1 MFLMSTAKSS
11 AIVVIPAVILFFIL
25 EKNYKAILISLVA
38 YLIFKLPYEILVKT
52 IWSAQNQFSGQSK
65 ILLQKDPY
73 NISEGNEDL
82 IGFFQ
87 RFIDNCNLSLSKRFY
102 QILGW
107 RDETNTE
114 TFTIITLIT
123 ITLILIGFWKIIRN
137 KNKEITF
144 LSLFTAAQLT
154 LSFII
159 LQTRWD
165 QPRITLVCMPIILIL
180 MFYAIYD
187 FTIKPG
193 IGQTI
198 YIILL
203 LLFVS
208 SIFTDTFKKGFKNI
222 SIVQKNL
229 KGDTYFGYTPDWQNF
244 LKCSEWCADSLNK
257 NSYVASRKAPMSF
270 VYGKGKKFFPIYSVV
285 KKDTSTNQSNPD
297 SALAYFKKNNVTHVM
312 LGSLRANPL
321 DPSSGIINTVH
332 NIFAPIAEKYP
343 NKLRLVHTEGI
354 IEEAYVYEILY

>member
-1 MFLMSTAKSS
+1 M
-11 AIVVIPAVILFFIL
+11 
-25 EKNYKAILISLVA
+25 A

-123 ITLILIGFWKIIRN
+123 ITLIFIGFWKIIRN

-144 LSLFTAAQLT
+144 LSLFTTAQLT

-180 MFYAIYD
+180 MFYAISSI
-187 FTIKPG
+187 TIHQ
-193 IGQTI
+193 IVRFLN
-198 YIILL
+198 Y
-203 LLFVS
+203 LFVHFNFPFVFFYKRFS
-208 SIFTDTFKKGFKNI
+208 KFVNELKTSYFKFDNGTLP
-222 SIVQKNL
+222 SQRL
-229 KGDTYFGYTPDWQNF
+229 PSLDRF
-244 LKCSEWCADSLNK
+244 L
-257 NSYVASRKAPMSF
+257 
-270 VYGKGKKFFPIYSVV
+270 GSVNV
-285 KKDTSTNQSNPD
+285 CRV
-297 SALAYFKKNNVTHVM
+297 KKNNY
-312 LGSLRANPL
+312 LCR
-321 DPSSGIINTVH
+321 
-332 NIFAPIAEKYP
+332 NI
-343 NKLRLVHTEGI
+343 L
-354 IEEAYVYEILY
+354 

>member
-1 MFLMSTAKSS
+1 ME
-11 AIVVIPAVILFFIL
+11 V
-25 EKNYKAILISLVA
+25 
-38 YLIFKLPYEILVKT
+38 
-52 IWSAQNQFSGQSK
+52 QSK
-65 ILLQKDPY
+65 NVYDQ
-73 NISEGNEDL
+73 
-82 IGFFQ
+82 
-87 RFIDNCNLSLSKRFY
+87 RFY

-123 ITLILIGFWKIIRN
+123 VTLILIGFWKIIRN

-203 LLFVS
+203 LF
-208 SIFTDTFKKGFKNI
+208 
-222 SIVQKNL
+222 
-229 KGDTYFGYTPDWQNF
+229 Y
-244 LKCSEWCADSLNK
+244 A
-257 NSYVASRKAPMSF
+257 
-270 VYGKGKKFFPIYSVV
+270 
-285 KKDTSTNQSNPD
+285 
-297 SALAYFKKNNVTHVM
+297 
-312 LGSLRANPL
+312 
-321 DPSSGIINTVH
+321 
-332 NIFAPIAEKYP
+332 
-343 NKLRLVHTEGI
+343 
-354 IEEAYVYEILY
+354 